1 MSRRIERIAE
11 QIQQEVGLLLL
22 DGVKDPRIRSVTLTG
37 VQVTPDLGLARVYYT
52 LLVDEPAARRA
63 AALGL
68 QSTTPFLR
76 RVLGQRLHLRRVP
89 QLEFHFDE
97 TGNKAARIDRLLET
111 IRTELAESESS
122 TATAALPSGDDDAR
136 WDDDDADPGDD
147 DEKWDDSDAD
157 PGDDD
162 EKWEDDDADP
172 EEDDDLDPGEDDDAD
187 PGEDET
193 EWVDDDQPM
202 EEDETWRDPAAEEHG
217 HGRR

>member
-122 TATAALPSGDDDAR
+122 TPTAALPSGDDDAR
-136 WDDDDADPGDD
+136 WDD
-147 DEKWDDSDAD
+147 SDAD

-162 EKWEDDDADP
+162 E
-172 EEDDDLDPGEDDDAD
+172 
-187 PGEDET
+187 
-193 EWVDDDQPM
+193 
-202 EEDETWRDPAAEEHG
+202 
-217 HGRR
+217 